1 MEGAVRV
8 AVAEEVGW
16 AGLERQAV
24 GGRAVERSEVDLENW
39 ANRHTRRSR
48 LFHSIVFLEVA
59 ERAAEAAGERVAR
72 VAVAMEVEEAKV
84 RAEATASARAEEEIQ
99 CVASNSSFLGILDHF
114 AFPLRFLA
122 PSWTRAK
129 TDTAQSVESG
139 DPRHDTH
146 GERRM
151 GVPTR
156 HFRQT
161 RARGGTTL
169 LHALRNRFPRIRRN
183 YGHMGSWEG
192 WEWAGGGAAAEAA
205 AAAAEAVDLSAG
217 LVAAAAPAAGRMC
230 TGGNYC
236 TDNRRSA
243 ALRSRHTA
251 FRSRNSLECS
261 NT

>member
-1 MEGAVRV
+1 MEGAARGE
-8 AVAEEVGW
+8 AVEVV
-16 AGLERQAV
+16 GLEGLEHQEAAARV
-24 GGRAVERSEVDLENW
+24 VEVSEVDLENW

-99 CVASNSSFLGILDHF
+99 CVASNSSFLDTPGHF

-146 GERRM
+146 GERLM

-183 YGHMGSWEG
+183 GGHMEKV
-192 WEWAGGGAAAEAA
+192 EDLNLVVDQPAAEAA

-217 LVAAAAPAAGRMC
+217 WAAAAALEVDRMC
-230 TGGNYC
+230 IAGNCC
-236 TDNRRSA
+236 TCSKRSA